1 MGCGSSRSQE
11 SRPTSP
17 QVSPAPT
24 AQLQA
29 AHTAKEEEEE
39 AVDSQS
45 SKEAL
50 ELQLFQGNS
59 SKGLNSFKALAFA
72 QTKFVQQ
79 VGDFWCKLLNIAL
92 ILKV

>member
-17 QVSPAPT
+17 PASPAQT

-29 AHTAKEEEEE
+29 AQTAQLQAAQTTKEEEEE
-39 AVDSQS
+39 VIDIQS
-45 SKEAL
+45 SKEVL

-79 VGDFWCKLLNIAL
+79 VINFLTCY
-92 ILKV
+92 